1 MACARSDG
9 THHFDIKAGQYLSP
23 APLLQKLLR
32 LPGIPAGAQRLR
44 RSGKR
49 LKQKEE

>member
-1 MACARSDG
+1 MARARG
-9 THHFDIKAGQYLSP
+9 NGAHHFDVKAGQHLSP